1 MNTPVSHAR
10 GPPHCLSRPPN
21 KSHQVRLPQD
31 QACPPLFNLDFMD
44 SNTPSVSPFIPAGTY
59 QQSSND
65 VQVTLSA
72 NCYCEDGG
80 FSQSSLTFTQMQLE
94 GICDISNDN
103 GTLTLVQGE
112 GFPNP
117 VNTGNPFVPA
127 GSYQNSASNIEI
139 TIQALCRNDT
149 GINVPSSILYSL
161 SDTSGITSIANT
173 NGMLCLFK

>member
-1 MNTPVSHAR
+1 
-10 GPPHCLSRPPN
+10 
-21 KSHQVRLPQD
+21 
-31 QACPPLFNLDFMD
+31 MD

-72 NCYCEDGG
+72 NCYCADGG
-80 FSQSSLTFTQMQLE
+80 FSQSSLTFTQMQLQ

-112 GFPNP
+112 GFTNP
-117 VNTGNPFVPA
+117 VNTGSPFVPA

-149 GINVPSSILYSL
+149 GIYVPSSILYSL